1 MEIDWGRKIGAPVEQ
16 RERRV
21 QVKVKQRRGLG
32 FVPVAQAVD
41 PYFATAVPS

>member
-1 MEIDWGRKIGAPVEQ
+1 MGVDWGRKIGAPVQE

-41 PYFATAVPS
+41 PCFATAVPW